1 MRTLVWFR
9 GKDLR
14 IADHAPL
21 ADALAGG
28 EVVPVFVLDPFFF
41 SKRGAAHLPNR
52 MQYLLGSLE
61 ALAANIAHKGS
72 RLLLVAGK
80 SVETIPKLAKQVG
93 ADRVVAQRW
102 VEPFARERDRRVK
115 AALGDRFTLYEGETL
130 LTPGTV
136 RTGGGT
142 PYSVYTPFA
151 RAVRAKLGPL
161 EPIAAPRKLPA
172 LPSDVNVV
180 EAPMP
185 TLASLGLEANPRL
198 IEPGERAAR
207 ARLKRFLDRGLVDYE
222 AERDRMDHDG
232 TSRLSADLK
241 FGTVSV
247 REVVAAAREAA
258 EADPS
263 KREGAEKFMNELL
276 WREFTHHTLWDRPS
290 LLEHPFRPDFEGFP
304 YRDDAAG
311 LAAWKAG
318 KTGYPTV
325 DAAQRQL
332 LCEGYVHNRAR
343 MVTASFLTKH
353 LLISYKRG
361 EAHFLEHLVDGDWAQ
376 NNAGWQ
382 WSAGS
387 GCDAQP
393 YFRVMNPVA
402 QGEKFDPDGA
412 YVRRWVPELER
423 LDAKHIHAPWQ
434 APPMELAEAGITLGK
449 TYPLPIV
456 EHKMARQRFLDV
468 AKSHLGRA
476 RP

>member
-21 ADALAGG
+21 HDAIAGG
-28 EVVPVFVLDPFFF
+28 EVVPVFVLDPYFF
-41 SKRGAAHLPNR
+41 SPKRAARLPNR
-52 MQYLLGSLE
+52 MQYLLASLA

-72 RLLLVAGK
+72 RLLLVSGK
-80 SVETIPKLAKQVG
+80 SVETIPRLAKQLR
-93 ADRVVAQRW
+93 ADRVVAHRW
-102 VEPFARERDRRVK
+102 VEPFARERDARVK

-130 LTPGTV
+130 ITPGTL

-151 RAVRAKLGPL
+151 RAARAKLGPL
-161 EPIAAPRKLPA
+161 SAIPAPRKLPA
-172 LPSDVNVV
+172 LPSDLDVV
-180 EAPMP
+180 EAKLPD
-185 TLASLGLEANPRL
+185 LASLGLAPNPRL
-198 IEPGERAAR
+198 IEPGEKAAR
-207 ARLKRFLDRGLVDYE
+207 ARLKRFLEHGLADYE

-241 FGTVSV
+241 FGTLSV
-247 REVVAAAREAA
+247 REVVVGLGAAV
-258 EADPS
+258 EADRS
-263 KREGAEKFMNELL
+263 KESGAEKFMNELL
-276 WREFTHHTLWDRPS
+276 WREFTHHTLWDRPG
-290 LLEHPFRPDFEGFP
+290 LLDHPFRPDFEGFP
-304 YRDDAAG
+304 YRHDAAG

-318 KTGYPTV
+318 KTGYPIV

-332 LCEGYVHNRAR
+332 LAEGYVHNRAR

-353 LLISYKRG
+353 LLVSYKEG

-382 WSAGS
+382 WSAGC

-412 YVRRWVPELER
+412 YVRRWVPELAK
-423 LDAKHIHAPWQ
+423 LDAKHIHAPWL

-449 TYPLPIV
+449 TYPTPIV
-456 EHKMARQRFLDV
+456 EHKHARQRFLDV

>member
-14 IADHAPL
+14 IADHEPL
-21 ADALAGG
+21 HDAIASG
-28 EVVPVFVLDPFFF
+28 EVVPVFVLDPYFF
-41 SKRGAAHLPNR
+41 SKKRAAQLPNR
-52 MQYLLGSLE
+52 MQYLLGSLA
-61 ALAANIAHKGS
+61 ALAANIEHKGS
-72 RLLLVAGK
+72 RLMVVAGK

-102 VEPFARERDRRVK
+102 VEPFARERDKRVK

-151 RAVRAKLGPL
+151 RAARAMLGSSQAPL
-161 EPIAAPRKLPA
+161 PAPRKLPP
-172 LPSDVNVV
+172 LPGEIDVKEV
-180 EAPMP
+180 AIP
-185 TLASLGLEANPRL
+185 SLEALGITPNPRL
-198 IEPGERAAR
+198 IEPGEKAAR
-207 ARLKRFLDRGLVDYE
+207 ARLKRFLDRGLADYE

-241 FGTVSV
+241 FGTLSV
-247 REVVAAAREAA
+247 REVVSAVRAGAG
-258 EADPS
+258 AD
-263 KREGAEKFMNELL
+263 KFIHELL
-276 WREFTHHTLWDRPS
+276 WREFTHHSLWDRPS
-290 LLEHPFRPDFEGFP
+290 LLEHPFRADFEGFP
-304 YRDDAAG
+304 YRHDPAG

-318 KTGYPTV
+318 KTGYPIV

-332 LCEGYVHNRAR
+332 LAEGYVHNRAR

-353 LLISYKRG
+353 LLVSYKEG

-382 WSAGS
+382 WSAGC

-412 YVRRWVPELER
+412 YVRRYVPELAK

-434 APPMELAEAGITLGK
+434 AAPMELAEAGITLGK
-449 TYPLPIV
+449 TYPLPII
-456 EHKMARQRFLDV
+456 EHKLGRQRFLDV
-468 AKSHLGRA
+468 AKSHLGRS